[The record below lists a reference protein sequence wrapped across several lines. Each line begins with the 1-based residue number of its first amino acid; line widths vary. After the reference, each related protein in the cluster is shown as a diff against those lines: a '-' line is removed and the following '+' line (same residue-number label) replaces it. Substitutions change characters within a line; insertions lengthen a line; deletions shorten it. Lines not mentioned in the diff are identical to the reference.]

1 MSGGLS
7 CQSSVYKLNLL
18 RLEYAYMLAFKLHKL
33 YLTWASVV
41 RYLSSVYSSCSFCYA
56 RSWLPFTIRT
66 QNHEKWRFY
75 TPPIHGLSSLKNEGF
90 TWETPW
96 KPKKNP
102 RQKTKKTMGFFG
114 ARGPCH
120 FSWIL
125 WVGILGLATSR
136 GGLATTFGVKNSV
149 VFFSV
154 LRMVDTKMI
163 RLMEEILHHQ
173 GW

>member
-96 KPKKNP
+96 KPQKNP
-102 RQKTKKTMGFFG
+102 RQKTKKNDGVFWSQRSVPFLMDLMSWHL
-114 ARGPCH
+114 GPCNKQRWPRH
-120 FSWIL
+120 NF
-125 WVGILGLATSR
+125 R
-136 GGLATTFGVKNSV
+136 GEKFRR
-149 VFFSV
+149 VFFSA
-154 LRMVDTKMI
+154 
-163 RLMEEILHHQ
+163 
-173 GW
+173 